1 MKSTKILMCAMA
13 VGTMIFAAGKV
24 SAVPGVLTVSGTS
37 LSETDSHPSSGI
49 YAGKVTKYGFKNK
62 DVLNLLAQGT
72 EYWFGGNQGW
82 FTNKASQLAYD
93 PEAFNSDATDNYPYD
108 IYGIFYVTNTSTHA
122 SYRLDGYDDGDVY
135 YSFVEFDSF
144 GFYELTGEEMGL
156 GFWHDPGLGEN
167 YVESFKENDSKG
179 TYSSKASLHGLL
191 YIHDDPYYYD
201 ITDYPSSIFDNSHAL
216 IIRGLGTFN
225 YSDNSTTQTESF
237 TVSGSGDGYF
247 SDSDDSYQVISGKVA
262 FKSKG
267 PSISMVPGVK

>member
-13 VGTMIFAAGKV
+13 VGAMIFAAGKV
-24 SAVPGVLTVSGTS
+24 SAVPGVVTVSGTS
-37 LSETDSHPSSGI
+37 LSETDSNPSSGI
-49 YAGKVTKYGFKNK
+49 HAGKVTKKSFKTK
-62 DVLNLLAQGT
+62 DILSLLADGT
-72 EYWFGGNQGW
+72 ESSFGGDQTW
-82 FTNKASQLAYD
+82 FTDKHSLLAYD

-144 GFYELTGEEMGL
+144 GFYELTGEGMGL
-156 GFWHDPGLGEN
+156 GFWHDAGLGEN
-167 YVESFKENDSKG
+167 YVESFKENDNKD
-179 TYSSKASLHGLL
+179 TYSSKATLHGLL
-191 YIHDDPYYYD
+191 YIHDDPYDYD
-201 ITDYPSSIFDNSHAL
+201 ITDNPSSIFGNSHAL

-247 SDSDDSYQVISGKVA
+247 SDSDDSYQVITGKVM

-267 PSISMVPGVK
+267 PSEK